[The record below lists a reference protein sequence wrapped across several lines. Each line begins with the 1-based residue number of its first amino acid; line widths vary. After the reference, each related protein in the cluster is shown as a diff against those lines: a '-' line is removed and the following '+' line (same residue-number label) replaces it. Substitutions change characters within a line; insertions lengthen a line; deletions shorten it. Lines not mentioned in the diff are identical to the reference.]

1 MNTNRNRQKIQNKQ
15 LHQQLQD
22 AERVRDG
29 REQKKALLLKVSDF
43 LLDMTKLVFAGIILT
58 GIIDLELNKIWLFT
72 IGFIVIFIL
81 IASGFYIYNRG
92 LKIS

>member
-1 MNTNRNRQKIQNKQ
+1 MNTNRNRQKTQNKQ
-15 LHQQLQD
+15 LYQQLQD

-58 GIIDLELNKIWLFT
+58 GIIDLELDKIWLFT

-81 IASGFYIYNRG
+81 ITSGFYIYNRG